1 MAGKE
6 EYPDQPDVTTHS
18 YPYWLKF
25 GIFYILGMG
34 PNWVMPTALA
44 QEIPYFENHLPE
56 GLSIAAYMNA
66 ATSAALLV
74 VFIYYGYVECVRP
87 IPHNVAVP
95 AVLAVSTF
103 SGFLSL
109 AVYDVSAGN
118 VSICL
123 YLCCFLAGCV
133 GQLSQV
139 IVNPFMTAYEN
150 DFISAA
156 RSGGSGTILLTALVS
171 TAQDPGGDN
180 PRFSPR
186 IFFLIFGLIL
196 ILPLIAYRFI
206 IKSGLGL
213 KPKIKAISSK
223 SPQLALVTID
233 EECSNGGSAINPLQV
248 DSPDDIGSR
257 DVKNSN
263 TAAATGTNRNTTE
276 GNSIVYKPE
285 LKDRTSLDF
294 IGRICSLFVSKNFL
308 SGRLQGEKLKWYE
321 VLMPYM
327 FCVAWIDFNTW
338 GLMTAF
344 IPFAMDYASG
354 DENSSEN
361 LAIAY
366 QVSAVTLLL
375 GDLSTTLFKLPISYS
390 ICIFT
395 ICSFTVNSAAFS
407 TNEDNFDKPGVVGL
421 VIFMFV
427 FARFLEAHL
436 LTTTYRIIATTFP
449 PDLREECSRHVG
461 LVDQIFTTVG
471 TILSTSIVAASRR

>member
-1 MAGKE
+1 MPERKD
-6 EYPDQPDVTTHS
+6 YPDQPDASTHK

-25 GIFYILGMG
+25 LVFYILGMG

-44 QEIPYFENHLPE
+44 QEIPYFENNQPE

-66 ATSAALLV
+66 ATSAALLM
-74 VFIYYGYVECVRP
+74 VFVYYGYVEYIRP
-87 IPHNVAVP
+87 IPHTIAVP
-95 AVLAVSTF
+95 ALLVVSTF
-103 SGFLSL
+103 SGFLSF
-109 AVYDVSAGN
+109 AVYDVSSGD

-150 DFISAA
+150 NFISAA

-171 TAQDPGGDN
+171 SAQDPGGDT

-196 ILPLIAYRFI
+196 ILPLIAYRVI
-206 IKSGLGL
+206 IMTGLGL
-213 KPKIKAISSK
+213 KPKVKAISSK
-223 SPQLALVTID
+223 SPQLAIVTID
-233 EECSNGGSAINPLQV
+233 EEQSNGGSAVNPLQN
-248 DSPDDIGSR
+248 DIDAGSTIN
-257 DVKNSN
+257 DNSI
-263 TAAATGTNRNTTE
+263 AE
-276 GNSIVYKPE
+276 SNSIVYKPE
-285 LKDRTSLDF
+285 LKDITSLDF
-294 IGRICSLFVSKNFL
+294 VGRECSLFISRNL
-308 SGRLQGEKLKWYE
+308 LRGRLEGEKLKWYE

-344 IPFAMDYASG
+344 VPFAVNYASG
-354 DENSSEN
+354 DGNGSEN

-375 GDLSTTLFKLPISYS
+375 GDLSTTIFKLPISYS
-390 ICIFT
+390 IVLFT

-407 TNEDNFDKPGVVGL
+407 TNQDNFDKPGVVGL

-461 LVDQIFTTVG
+461 LVDQIFTTIG
-471 TILSTSIVAASRR
+471 TVLSTSIVATSRR